1 MAENY
6 VRVVQRV
13 CETVVRSRTGRIK
26 DLSGVG
32 DGAKK
37 LRREV
42 EDGSAR
48 Q

>member
-26 DLSGVG
+26 GLSGGG
-32 DGAKK
+32 DGEKNW
-37 LRREV
+37 RREV
-42 EDGSAR
+42 GDGSAR